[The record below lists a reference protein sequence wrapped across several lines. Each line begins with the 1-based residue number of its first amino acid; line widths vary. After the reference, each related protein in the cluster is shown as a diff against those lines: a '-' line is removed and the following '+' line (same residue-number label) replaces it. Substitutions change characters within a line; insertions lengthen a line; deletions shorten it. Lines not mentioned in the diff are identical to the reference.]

1 MFVRVYIDKKSHK
14 NIKKHNI
21 FKKYNCQIVYIA
33 YNIRGF
39 FYERNGHIMKLKID
53 DCVFELVRDLLVS
66 HDSLIKNV
74 EKDVD
79 GSVIVTL
86 HENSSQRDLEK
97 FLSQGPL
104 HTFCAYSTV
113 SRV

>member
-1 MFVRVYIDKKSHK
+1 
-14 NIKKHNI
+14 
-21 FKKYNCQIVYIA
+21 
-33 YNIRGF
+33 
-39 FYERNGHIMKLKID
+39 MKLKID

-74 EKDVD
+74 EKDAD

-86 HENSSQRDLEK
+86 HENNSQRDLED
-97 FLSQGPL
+97 FLSRGPL
-104 HTFCAYSTV
+104 NTFCAYSTV